1 VTVQSLKQ
9 PVQRANRSELVRH
22 PACSAPQARRHDAVS
37 KEVTDA
43 RVENGGRM
51 RRYTISAFVALL
63 AAASLL
69 AQSSVGT
76 IRGTVKDPSGGV
88 LPGAT
93 VRLSH
98 ATDADRTTITDAKGE
113 FSFLALP
120 PGPYTITVAL
130 SGFTQVARQV
140 AVQAGAVVRL
150 SLELGV
156 GGLTESV
163 AVTAASPTMNARTS
177 SVVVGGKYVAG
188 GVLNAP
194 PPPPAPGFNTEA
206 YDRISDNQWHN
217 AASSP
222 LSTFSADV
230 DTASYSNVRR
240 FLNLGQAPPKDAV
253 RIEELINYFS
263 FNYADPRDGRPFSVT
278 TAIGDCPWNPKHR
291 LALVGLQARRIDA
304 THIPPRNLVFLI
316 DVSGS
321 MFDPRKLPLVKAS
334 LAMLAPNLTD
344 KDRVAI
350 VVYAGNTG
358 LVLPSTSGGDTPTIL
373 DALRRLEAGGS
384 TNGGAGLM
392 LAYRVAQDHFIKGGV
407 NRVILATDGD
417 FNVGVTDQGSLLRLV
432 EEKRASGVALSVLG
446 YGMGNVKD
454 STMVKL
460 ADAGNG
466 NYAYIDSLAEA
477 QKVLVEQAGG
487 TLVTVA
493 KDVKLQIEF
502 NPRVVGAYR
511 LIGYEKRILEAQ
523 DFNND
528 RKDAGEIGAGHSV
541 TALYELIP
549 AGQPM
554 EGASIDPLKYQTTQ
568 VAAGAPRG
576 EAMTV
581 KIRYKAPDG
590 DVSTLMT
597 TAVAD
602 RTQPIPE
609 LGFAAAVVEF
619 GMLLRDSEFKGASS
633 FSEALA
639 LAQRFKGDDPHGHRA
654 EFIRLIG
661 AAEGVSRVATTAR
674 R

>member
-1 VTVQSLKQ
+1 
-9 PVQRANRSELVRH
+9 
-22 PACSAPQARRHDAVS
+22 
-37 KEVTDA
+37 
-43 RVENGGRM
+43 M
-51 RRYTISAFVALL
+51 RRFTIGALVGFIAVAALL
-63 AAASLL
+63 AQA
-69 AQSSVGT
+69 SVGT
-76 IRGTVKDPSGGV
+76 VRGVVADPNGGA
-88 LPGAT
+88 LPGVT
-93 VRLSH
+93 VRLSQ
-98 ATDADRTTITDAKGE
+98 AAGADRTTVTDVRGE
-113 FSFLALP
+113 FSFSGIAPGRCSVTATLAGFRPTTQWAQVTAGGTVRLTLVLQIA
-120 PGPYTITVAL
+120 GVAETVTVA
-130 SGFTQVARQV
+130 
-140 AVQAGAVVRL
+140 
-150 SLELGV
+150 
-156 GGLTESV
+156 GL
-163 AVTAASPTMNARTS
+163 
-177 SVVVGGKYVAG
+177 
-188 GVLNAP
+188 
-194 PPPPAPGFNTEA
+194 APGVQTQTSHSSSAFIGGGISPSFNTET
-206 YDRISDNQWHN
+206 YDRIVDNQWHE
-217 AASSP
+217 ASRTP

-253 RIEELINYFS
+253 RLEELINYFP
-263 FNYADPRDGRPFSVT
+263 FQYPEPRDGKPFSVT
-278 TAIGDCPWNPKHR
+278 TAIGDCPWNSKHR

-304 THIPPRNLVFLI
+304 AHIPPRNLVFLI

-321 MFDPRKLPLVKAS
+321 MFDARKLPLVKAS

-358 LVLPSTSGGDTPTIL
+358 LVLPSTAGSDTPTIL

-384 TNGGAGLM
+384 TNGGAGLT
-392 LAYRVAQDHFIKGGV
+392 LAYKVAQDHFIKGGV

-432 EEKRASGVALSVLG
+432 EEKRESGIALSVLG

-466 NYAYIDSLAEA
+466 NYAYIDSLGEA

-493 KDVKLQIEF
+493 KDVKLQVEF
-502 NPRVVGAYR
+502 NPRVVRAYR

-528 RKDAGEIGAGHSV
+528 KKDAGEIGAGHSV

-549 AGQPM
+549 AGEAM

-568 VAAGAPRG
+568 ASASAQRA
-576 EAMTV
+576 EAMTI

-590 DVSTLMT
+590 DISTLMT
-597 TAVAD
+597 TAVPD
-602 RTQPIPE
+602 RTASLPE
-609 LGFAAAVVEF
+609 LGFASAVAEF
-619 GMLLRDSEFKGASS
+619 GMLLRDSEFKGSSS
-633 FSEALA
+633 FREALA
-639 LAQRFKGDDPHGHRA
+639 LAQQFKGEDPHGHRA

-661 AAEGVSRVATTAR
+661 AAEGVSRVRASR
-674 R
+674 